1 MTGNFSPTGNTEK
14 STWEELANKAAKGDR
29 EAAHEL
35 VTTAQP
41 WISARVKCEFH
52 WRKYSS
58 VNASIDIEIIVSNV
72 NLILLKKLPVTSW
85 ERFPSVAAWLSTVI
99 AREVGRFIRRT
110 RGHLPVTSTSP
121 DGEEIY
127 THEPVDKN
135 GSPEEIALREERRA
149 QVHKCISNLPELSRE
164 ALMCKYSEE
173 LKLTAEEAALALG
186 LKSESTYKSRLA
198 KARQLL
204 KECLLRSGESGQ

>member
-29 EAAHEL
+29 EAANEL

-41 WISARVKCEFH
+41 WISARVNSEFKK
-52 WRKYSS
+52 RKHFS
-58 VNASIDIEIIVSNV
+58 VNAPDDIKEIVANV

-99 AREVGRFIRRT
+99 AREVARFIRRT
-110 RGHLPVTSTSP
+110 RGHLPLTSTSP
-121 DGEEIY
+121 DGEELC

-135 GSPEEIALREERRA
+135 GSPEELALREERRA
-149 QVHKCISNLPELSRE
+149 QVQKCISKLPEHLRE
-164 ALMCKYSEE
+164 ALMCRYPEE

-186 LKSESTYKSRLA
+186 LASKATYKDRLA
-198 KARQLL
+198 KARKLL
-204 KECLLRSGESGQ
+204 MECLLRSGESEQ